1 MEPLLSVIV
10 PVYKVEAYLRDCV
23 DSILAQTYQNLE
35 IILVDDGSPDNC
47 GAICDEYAAK
57 DSRIRVIHKPNG
69 GLSDARN
76 AGMSIAT
83 GEYLMFVDSD
93 DLLTLNA
100 AQTLMGLAAQEQADI
115 VIGNH
120 LRFEEELP
128 QIPTC
133 SAAPNVHTPE
143 EAAADML
150 QNGCAAWARVFRRSI
165 HEGIDFPVGEIN
177 EDEAI
182 VLKLYDRCQRIVKT
196 AEVVYLYRCRPE
208 SITTTSYNPKKL
220 IWVKHCRDNL
230 AFIRS
235 HHPLLEL
242 DAAKRYRGSLTWSM
256 TEMLLSEQDFSAEIR
271 DLRCQLKREK
281 KIFSQISFPSKQEK
295 LRFSLLTSGPLW
307 LYRTLIRI
315 KRG

>member
-47 GAICDEYAAK
+47 GAICDEYAK
-57 DSRIRVIHKPNG
+57 LDSRVKVIHKPNG

-76 AGMSIAT
+76 AGMRIAT

-208 SITTTSYNPKKL
+208 SITTTSFNPKKL
-220 IWVKHCRDNL
+220 IWAQHCTNNWFFVQKKFPNIQHFAAQRFRGCLMYLLTEIALSRDDYSSDTH
-230 AFIRS
+230 F
-235 HHPLLEL
+235 LLDKL
-242 DAAKRYRGSLTWSM
+242 RKYKSIFRT
-256 TEMLLSEQDFSAEIR
+256 LSFDNTQEEIR
-271 DLRCQLKREK
+271 FFFLSNLPFGVYKHLIRLKRH
-281 KIFSQISFPSKQEK
+281 
-295 LRFSLLTSGPLW
+295 
-307 LYRTLIRI
+307 
-315 KRG
+315 

>member
-23 DSILAQTYQNLE
+23 NSILAQTYQNLE

-208 SITTTSYNPKKL
+208 SITTSSFSAKKMD
-220 IWVKHCRDNL
+220 WYYHCKTNL
-230 AFIRS
+230 AFIQK
-235 HHPLLEL
+235 HYP
-242 DAAKRYRGSLTWSM
+242 SLTFFALDRLGSSIVF
-256 TEMLLSEQDFSAEIR
+256 LLHQMALFRCHNKSLQNCLLL
-271 DLRCQLKREK
+271 DL
-281 KIFSQISFPSKQEK
+281 KQNYRLYQRHYRSGRNAK
-295 LRFSLLTSGPLW
+295 LRMWFLRYFPFG
-307 LYRTLIRI
+307 LYRLFIILT
-315 KRG
+315 KE